1 MVQTNQVADGQ
12 NAYRTDYRSP
22 PTPEQLARWV
32 ADFERDGFVVLRG
45 VLSPDEVDEMRPQV
59 VRAYDEPDPAGSS
72 SAIIRHQM
80 FLKGATFEDLLDRS
94 PVIELVEEVLG
105 NTCHLISEN
114 AIYTRPGQGIDAWH
128 VDEVVHFPRPADVP
142 LDPRIPVPCFVV
154 QALYYLVDVDEAIGP
169 TQFVPGSQRSG
180 RKPDPELVYEGKGVV
195 SVIAQAGDCLLQNGQ
210 AWHRGATNMTS
221 DRSRV
226 VQQVSYGRRFIQ
238 QRFYPFVNY
247 HMPEDLLARSSPRRQ
262 RLLGIHPRGAYG

>member
-1 MVQTNQVADGQ
+1 MAQTNQVAPSHSSS
-12 NAYRTDYRSP
+12 AWT
-22 PTPEQLARWV
+22 PTPEQLAAWL

-45 VLSPDEVDEMRPQV
+45 VLSTAECLEMGAQV
-59 VRAYDEPDPAGSS
+59 VQAYDEPDVAGSTS
-72 SAIIRHQM
+72 TIIRHQM
-80 FLKGATFEDLLDRS
+80 FLKGAIFEDLLDRS
-94 PVIELVEEVLG
+94 PVIDFVEAVLG

-114 AIYTRPGQGIDAWH
+114 AIFTRPGQGIDTWH
-128 VDEVVHFPRPADVP
+128 VDEAVHFPRPSDVP
-142 LDPRIPVPCFVV
+142 LDPRIAVPCFVV

-180 RKPDPELVYEGKGVV
+180 RKPDPELVYDGKGVV
-195 SVIAQAGDCLLQNGQ
+195 NVIARAGDCLLQNGQ

-226 VQQVSYGRRFIQ
+226 VQQVSYARRFIQ

-262 RLLGIHPRGAYG
+262 RILGIHPRGAYG